1 MDAKFGVS
9 TLLDLDHY
17 FAVVIR
23 VLREVILINF
33 LAPTHGQP
41 RSRWP
46 LSKGHNLHS
55 FECTVLTGA
64 STFIIEILDKWTIGV
79 AHERLE
85 ALENAIESVENGL
98 ESVFR
103 LLIKTRA
110 SF

>member
-1 MDAKFGVS
+1 MLKGTSRRVIS
-9 TLLDLDHY
+9 TRAL
-17 FAVVIR
+17 
-23 VLREVILINF
+23 
-33 LAPTHGQP
+33 
-41 RSRWP
+41 
-46 LSKGHNLHS
+46 
-55 FECTVLTGA
+55 
-64 STFIIEILDKWTIGV
+64 V